1 MMRSKGYTTEQI
13 QILNKNSN
21 VVMVK
26 YGKQIEYE
34 EYFKKWAVIQSLSH
48 PEMSA
53 IQIFE
58 LAGFDRSII
67 RSRTADSRLRYWKGN
82 YFRYN
87 RDIDKPKTDIKSESL
102 EKQNNSLLLLLI
114 SRFDYL
120 ISILRKR

>member
-1 MMRSKGYTTEQI
+1 MRSKGYTTEQI
-13 QILNKNSN
+13 LILNKNSN

-26 YGKQIEYE
+26 YGRQIEYE

-58 LAGFDRSII
+58 LAGFDRNII
-67 RSRTADSRLRYWKGN
+67 GSRTADSRLRYWKSN
-82 YFRYN
+82 YFRN
-87 RDIDKPKTDIKSESL
+87 KENFCEPKPDLKSESL
-102 EKQNNSLLLLLI
+102 EKQNNSLLMLLL

-120 ISILRKR
+120 ISILRR

>member
-1 MMRSKGYTTEQI
+1 MRSKGYTMEQI

-21 VVMVK
+21 VIMVK
-26 YGKQIEYE
+26 YGRQIEYK
-34 EYFKKWAVIQSLSH
+34 EYFKKWAVSQSLSH

-58 LAGFDRSII
+58 LAGFDRNII
-67 RSRTADSRLRYWKGN
+67 GSRSADSRLRCWRGN

-87 RDIDKPKTDIKSESL
+87 KDIDKPKIEIKTESL

-120 ISILRKR
+120 ISILGKR